1 MGAAAA
7 GVAPPRTALA
17 LDTAQAST
25 RRQAEFE
32 EKWDTLAV
40 KNYGE
45 AKTLA
50 EKTMSAK

>member
-1 MGAAAA
+1 MNSFHKIKKGEKAA
-7 GVAPPRTALA
+7 G
-17 LDTAQAST
+17 
-25 RRQAEFE
+25 RQAEFE

-50 EKTMSAK
+50 EKAMSAK